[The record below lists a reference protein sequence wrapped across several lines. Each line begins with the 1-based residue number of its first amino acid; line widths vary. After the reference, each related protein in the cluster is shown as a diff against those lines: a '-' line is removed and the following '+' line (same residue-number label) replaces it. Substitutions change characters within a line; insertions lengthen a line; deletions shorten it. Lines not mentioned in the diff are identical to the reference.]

1 MAFLLCLLLLL
12 TPALASAMPLPLP
25 ATLQTEP
32 LPPAESA
39 AAFKQ
44 LDAYVKKLTTLS
56 ARFTQTNADG
66 SELHGTF
73 DLQRPGRLRLEY
85 DPPPRWLFVGTGNS
99 YVYYDADVKQVSYL
113 GRSDLPLAFL
123 LEDDATLN
131 RSDLKF
137 TFYED
142 DTMLYALSRYADNPP
157 ATFAFQ
163 KNPFQLA
170 AWYILDQEQQLITV
184 TLQDV
189 SAGKPLDAALFRFV
203 DPNRPR

>member
-12 TPALASAMPLPLP
+12 TPALATAMPLPLP

-44 LDAYVKKLTTLS
+44 LDAYVKKLTTLR

-66 SELHGTF
+66 SELRGSF
-73 DLQRPGRLRLEY
+73 ALQRPGRLRLEY

-113 GRSDLPLAFL
+113 GSSDLPLAFL
-123 LEDDATLN
+123 IEDTATLE
-131 RSDLKF
+131 SADLKF
-137 TFYED
+137 TFYENGD
-142 DTMLYALSRYADNPP
+142 MLYALSRYGDNPP
-157 ATFAFQ
+157 ATFVFQ
-163 KNPFQLA
+163 KKPFQLA
-170 AWYILDQEQQLITV
+170 AWYILDQQQQLVTV

-189 SAGKPLDAALFRFV
+189 SVGKPLDAALFRFV

>member
-1 MAFLLCLLLLL
+1 MVFYLCLFLLLS
-12 TPALASAMPLPLP
+12 PVLAQAMPPPLP
-25 ATLQTEP
+25 AVVQTEP
-32 LPPAESA
+32 LPPVKSA
-39 AAFKQ
+39 AALKQ
-44 LDAYVKKLTTLS
+44 LDQYLKNLNTLS
-56 ARFTQTNADG
+56 ARFVQVNGDG
-66 SELHGTF
+66 SQLSGTF
-73 DLQRPGRLRLEY
+73 ALQRPGRLRLEY